1 MTKTLHAR
9 KRLLPPIVLLIL
21 AIGITVAVGAGCK
34 RMDKL
39 EKHLESGFDGL
50 DRTISLYDLHGQ
62 LIGRWNAKTYVETNR
77 TNVIAFLD
85 SANHEVK
92 LVGGI
97 VVVQER

>member
-1 MTKTLHAR
+1 MTRILQVR
-9 KRLLPPIVLLIL
+9 KRLPRPAVLLML
-21 AIGITVAVGAGCK
+21 AIGVAAALGAGCK

-62 LIGRWNAKTYVETNR
+62 LIGRWNAKTYIETSR

-92 LVGGI
+92 LTGGI